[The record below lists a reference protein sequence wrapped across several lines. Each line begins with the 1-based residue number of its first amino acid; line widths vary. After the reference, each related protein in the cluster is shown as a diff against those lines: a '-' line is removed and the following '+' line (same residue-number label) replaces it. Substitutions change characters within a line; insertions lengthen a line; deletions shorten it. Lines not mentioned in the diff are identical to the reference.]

1 MCGSVQI
8 MEAKTQNEDGDW
20 SGAYMTMCS
29 TSIPVGKQVH
39 IRLFTAL
46 LGLIELKTEFGCL

>member
-1 MCGSVQI
+1 